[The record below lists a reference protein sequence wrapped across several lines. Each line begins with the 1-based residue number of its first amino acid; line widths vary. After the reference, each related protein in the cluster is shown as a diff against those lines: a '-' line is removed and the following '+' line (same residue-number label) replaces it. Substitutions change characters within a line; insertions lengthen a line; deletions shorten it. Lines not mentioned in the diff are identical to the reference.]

1 MFTSLPSGFAGN
13 QSGFS
18 KASPSPIPD
27 ELIRT
32 LRERSVTEPV
42 DDVSLMFHI
51 ETLVSDIL
59 KMVASSYGPLG
70 MNKMIVNPVGD
81 VYLTSDGKTILKEID
96 LLHPVAVSLKRLG
109 QSMDKSCGD
118 GTKYALILACGLLLN
133 AVSLLRKKVHPM
145 TIIDGYELA
154 MGKAYEML
162 EFVCEEADNEMIFSA
177 VYAAAFSK
185 GIEGEQATALAKA
198 MIQTVIEIDRY
209 ADESSFLDLEEN
221 VKILKKRGSP
231 DVLTFQ
237 GVILDE
243 IPARE
248 DMPKQILSP
257 RILLLRNDLKVKS
270 GYLNPEHF
278 IRIDNPTT
286 AFDFKC
292 AKNDVAENFALKV
305 LKSGA
310 NLVFCEGEVDAVIEE
325 AFAKNKILLF
335 KRLKEADLD
344 YIARATGAQYSVIL
358 EDLTPDLLGFADE
371 ITIQKTRYETF
382 AYLAVSGPITSVL
395 IHEPVKY
402 GLGKIEEAADDALNT
417 AALLLKN
424 PSVVT
429 GGGGTEYFLAR
440 SLRIFA
446 NTLDG
451 KAQLAVLE
459 FAKAVEAVPKF
470 LAQNI
475 GMDSID
481 ALIQLSAMQEEG
493 IDARI
498 DVSGKVMANDPQV
511 FDCATVKK
519 YGLVAAFECVANI
532 LRVDEILLKK

>member
-1 MFTSLPSGFAGN
+1 MSTSLPSGFAGQN
-13 QSGFS
+13 SGFS

-27 ELIRT
+27 ELIRV
-32 LRERSVTEPV
+32 LRERSVTEAV
-42 DDVSLMFHI
+42 GEDQLMFHI

-70 MNKMIVNPVGD
+70 MNKLIVNPVGD
-81 VYLTSDGKTILKEID
+81 VYLTSDGKNIIKEID

-162 EFVCEEADNEMIFSA
+162 EFVSEDADDDMIFSA
-177 VYAAAFSK
+177 VKAAAFSK
-185 GIEGEQATALAKA
+185 GIEEGQATALAKA
-198 MIQTVIEIDRY
+198 MIQTVAEVDKY
-209 ADESSFLDLEEN
+209 YPDSFLDLEDN
-221 VKILKKRGSP
+221 VKILKKTGSP
-231 DVLTFQ
+231 DIFSFQ

-243 IPARE
+243 TPARE
-248 DMPKQILSP
+248 DMPKHILSP
-257 RILLLRNDLKVKS
+257 RILLLRSDLKVKS

-278 IRIDNPTT
+278 VRMDNPMT
-286 AFDFKC
+286 AFEFKK
-292 AKNDVAENFALKV
+292 AKNDVAETFAEKV
-305 LKSGA
+305 LQSGA
-310 NLVFCEGEVDAVIEE
+310 NLVFCEGEVDSVIEE
-325 AFAKNKILLF
+325 AFSRHHILLF
-335 KRLKEADLD
+335 KRLKEVDLD
-344 YIARATGAQYSVIL
+344 YIFRASGAQFSTIAD
-358 EDLTPDLLGFADE
+358 DLTPEVLGYADE
-371 ITIQKTRYETF
+371 IVVKKTRYETF
-382 AYLAVSGPITSVL
+382 AYLAVSGPVTSVL
-395 IHEPVKY
+395 IHEPAKY

-429 GGGGTEYFLAR
+429 GGGGTEYFLTR

-451 KAQLAVLE
+451 KHQLAVLE
-459 FAKAVEAVPKF
+459 FAKAMEAVPKF
-470 LAQNI
+470 LAKNI
-475 GMDSID
+475 GMDPVDSM
-481 ALIQLSAMQEEG
+481 IQLSAMQEEG
-493 IDARI
+493 IDARV
-498 DVSGKVMANDPQV
+498 DASGKVIANSPTV
-511 FDCATVKK
+511 FDCAMVKK
-519 YGLVAAFECVANI
+519 YGLVAAVECVSNV